1 MKKIVVGII
10 SFILVSCTNEIV
22 AYGFRVPKGEDNP
35 IIFTA
40 LKGEKKQDLNIN
52 FCVYGGFLE
61 SFKNFNADLNEQT
74 FKLVREVRD
83 EFDNN
88 PINTILN
95 ADLTNFLTDDKFTVI
110 KVKNGFDEKY
120 DYQFSYDDT
129 FDISKLPYNNGTIV
143 YKFGLYDATNNII
156 EPIIGYATNYA
167 FVNYSKE
174 DSTVIFSI

>member
-1 MKKIVVGII
+1 MKRIAVIFI
-10 SFILVSCTNEIV
+10 SSILVSCTNEIV
-22 AYGFRVPKGEDNP
+22 TYGFHVPKGEDNP

-40 LKGEKKQDLNIN
+40 LKGEKKQNLDIN

-61 SFKNFNADLNEQT
+61 NFKNLNTNLNERT

-88 PINTILN
+88 PINTVLN
-95 ADLTNFLTDDKFTVI
+95 ADLTNFLTDDKFIVK

-120 DYQFSYDDT
+120 DYQFSYDDA
-129 FDISKLPYNNGTIV
+129 FNISELPYNNGTIV
-143 YKFGLYDATNNII
+143 YKFGLYDATHNII

-174 DSTVIFSI
+174 DSIVIFS